1 MTLKETITQ
10 EALAIF
16 KREGLENITEAYLLN
31 RLDISQ
37 ATFREIFKSL
47 PDLVNHVMEYDLQVQ
62 RNEHRKIL
70 AKSPNAVEDIMYL
83 LVDGIN
89 QVKNTNPLYY
99 LHLQQYYPQAWQIG
113 MSHLYSYSY
122 PQIHG
127 IINKGVLEG
136 NFRKDINIP
145 LVTKIIMEQLNML
158 LNPMLFPPDRYNL
171 AEVFRSIFL
180 YYLRGLCTDI
190 GARQAENFFAH
201 NQI

>member
-1 MTLKETITQ
+1 MTLKETIIQ
-10 EALAIF
+10 EALTIF
-16 KREGLENITEAYLLN
+16 QREGLENISEAYLLN
-31 RLDISQ
+31 KLDISQ
-37 ATFREIFKSL
+37 ATFREIFKSI
-47 PDLVNHVMEYDLQVQ
+47 PDLVNQVIEYDLQVQ
-62 RNEHRKIL
+62 RNEHVKIL
-70 AKSPNAVEDIMYL
+70 SNSPNAVEDIMRL
-83 LVDGIN
+83 LVQGIN
-89 QVKNTNPLYY
+89 QVKRTNPLYY
-99 LHLQQYYPQAWQIG
+99 LHLQQYFPEAWQIG
-113 MSHLYSYSY
+113 MAHLYSYSY

-145 LVTKIIMEQLNML
+145 LVTKIMMEQLNML
-158 LNPMLFPPDRYNL
+158 VNPMLFPPERYNL

>member
-10 EALAIF
+10 EALVIF
-16 KREGLENITEAYLLN
+16 KKEGLENISEAYLLN

-37 ATFREIFKSL
+37 ATFREIFRSI
-47 PDLVNHVMEYDLQVQ
+47 PDLVNQVMEYDLMLQ
-62 RNEHRKIL
+62 RNEHQQLL
-70 AKSPNAVEDIMYL
+70 ANSPNAVEDIMYL
-83 LVDGIN
+83 LVHGIK
-89 QVKNTNPLYY
+89 QVKNINPLFY
-99 LHLQQYYPQAWQIG
+99 LHLQQYYPQAWQIAL
-113 MSHLYSYSY
+113 SHLYSYSY

-158 LNPMLFPPDRYNL
+158 LNPGLFPPDRYNL

-190 GARQAENFFAH
+190 GARQAEHFFAY